1 MITSDQ
7 FKLDLIHDC
16 KVLAKHRAR
25 LLTSMEVVE
34 LATAVYDK
42 QLRIESEKPKPAK
55 RPANVTGKGLND
67 EEWIASLMQEPHLE
81 GVDVRREISACLFWC
96 KNNKKLAS
104 RMRIVNWLN
113 RAERTVTAKA
123 SGATFA
129 TGLRPPPPVGPKG
142 WLQWLN
148 DNMVSSDH
156 PAFGQLT
163 AALNCKLFHMLPASW
178 QQRATEACK

>member
-1 MITSDQ
+1 MISREQ
-7 FKLDLIHDC
+7 FTKDLIHDC
-16 KVLAKHRAR
+16 KLLAKCRAR

-34 LATAVYDK
+34 LAAAIYDK
-42 QLRIESEKPKPAK
+42 QLRIEAEQKPKK
-55 RPANVTGKGLND
+55 RSNVTGKGLDD
-67 EEWIASLMQEPHLE
+67 EAWIASLMQEPHLQ
-81 GVDVRREISACLFWC
+81 GLDVRREISACLFWA
-96 KNNKKLAS
+96 KQNKVVAS

-129 TGLRPPPPVGPKG
+129 TGLRPPPPVGPQG